1 MTVMISTHDMISAER
16 LCDRVG
22 VLHRGEMVAEDS
34 PAGIVDEFAKE
45 SGDLEDAVV
54 KLIGWK
60 GDQEDD

>member
-1 MTVMISTHDMISAER
+1 
-16 LCDRVG
+16 
-22 VLHRGEMVAEDS
+22 MVAEDS